1 MSLQSWSPSF
11 GLPAFKRMLL
21 RLGVGAIMVM
31 TGCAQLAAQGQ
42 GRVAAL
48 PKGRAGVT
56 HVGGDYR
63 FTDGN
68 YLLEGVDK
76 ATELGARS
84 MMFFFQMND
93 GVPNT
98 FRVQY
103 PDAKTG
109 LWPKTTPASLVELA
123 KTTPFRRVFS
133 NPKLTTI
140 VLTAYGK
147 AFPWGPKLDKKV
159 DYTPEVDAFYALTKH
174 LLTTYR
180 DSGKVFILTNWEGDN
195 IIGGRRKLA
204 WNHQEPFRKSDLN
217 VMVEWLSARQRGV
230 EKARAE
236 MGDVKGVKVYHAVTI
251 VRTREVTQKGTVRVI
266 NGVVP
271 QVRPDMVG
279 HSCYEAMIT
288 NKDVTTKAKTKA
300 SMAAALATIDKWA
313 PDPLGLGRRRIY
325 LAEFGLFE
333 NDSVQGRPLATP
345 VEAVWR
351 TEAVLESV
359 QEFGAS
365 YAFFWELFDNEC
377 KPPAQGDPRYVDMR
391 KMPSLDRMET
401 ALGPGN
407 PRRPTNNSAR
417 GLYLIRPDG
426 SEGPAVSVLRRY
438 W

>member
-1 MSLQSWSPSF
+1 
-11 GLPAFKRMLL
+11 
-21 RLGVGAIMVM
+21 
-31 TGCAQLAAQGQ
+31 
-42 GRVAAL
+42 
-48 PKGRAGVT
+48 
-56 HVGGDYR
+56 
-63 FTDGN
+63 
-68 YLLEGVDK
+68 
-76 ATELGARS
+76 
-84 MMFFFQMND
+84 
-93 GVPNT
+93 
-98 FRVQY
+98 
-103 PDAKTG
+103 
-109 LWPKTTPASLVELA
+109 
-123 KTTPFRRVFS
+123 
-133 NPKLTTI
+133 
-140 VLTAYGK
+140 
-147 AFPWGPKLDKKV
+147 
-159 DYTPEVDAFYALTKH
+159 
-174 LLTTYR
+174 
-180 DSGKVFILTNWEGDN
+180 
-195 IIGGRRKLA
+195 
-204 WNHQEPFRKSDLN
+204 
-217 VMVEWLSARQRGV
+217 
-230 EKARAE
+230 
-236 MGDVKGVKVYHAVTI
+236 
-251 VRTREVTQKGTVRVI
+251 VI